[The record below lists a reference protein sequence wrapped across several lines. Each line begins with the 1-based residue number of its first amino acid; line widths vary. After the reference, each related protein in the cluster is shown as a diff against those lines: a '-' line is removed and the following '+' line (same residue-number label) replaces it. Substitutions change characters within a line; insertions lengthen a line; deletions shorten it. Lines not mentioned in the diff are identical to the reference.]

1 MAWQDA
7 WAINTSR
14 KRTRD
19 LCPYRVWKGL
29 EICISRYAR
38 QIQSN
43 WQSIASRKKILMVKS
58 IISWFTKTRE
68 QRRMSAEEKY
78 LAQSV
83 DLCDLER
90 RQRALTYGTAKGFIR

>member
-1 MAWQDA
+1 
-7 WAINTSR
+7 
-14 KRTRD
+14 
-19 LCPYRVWKGL
+19 
-29 EICISRYAR
+29 
-38 QIQSN
+38 
-43 WQSIASRKKILMVKS
+43 MVKA
-58 IISWFTKTRE
+58 IISWFKQTQE